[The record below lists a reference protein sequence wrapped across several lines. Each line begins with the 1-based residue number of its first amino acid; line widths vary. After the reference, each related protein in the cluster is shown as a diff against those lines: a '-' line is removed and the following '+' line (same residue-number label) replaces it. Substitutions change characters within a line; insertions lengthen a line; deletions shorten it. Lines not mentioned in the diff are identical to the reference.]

1 MTRRHSL
8 FALFLLVSFVLSCTD
23 TLVQEETP
31 PSEPILRGT
40 LRVAD
45 SSRTPDS
52 ITWNWNGRKG
62 KALLACSEGICKFQ
76 ASLGNIG
83 SSDTVSCG
91 FWTLGLRTMQGT
103 ARLDASGDL
112 SVDLK
117 SIRIDTAVKILLGFH
132 DSLRK
137 VDESRYPWTYGGLL
151 DAYAV
156 AILNGNAKVLGGY
169 PKSWPGG
176 FDTTGLV
183 KRVVKLAIDGQGSL
197 EQISATWNVP
207 LTAIQAKSLVL
218 ELLKER
224 STGKDD
230 SLRLFPPSSLKFVQ
244 LVTLG
249 KVLWPGGDTVK
260 LAGRVESDSSL
271 SRVSIQ
277 ILKGE
282 SVVTDRFVMD
292 TAPPVSG
299 KTWDL
304 AGKLHIYA
312 KTGTELGSYTMA
324 IQVWDLRQSRIL
336 HTVPFKVETRPDAE
350 GPQIQFLSPSQ
361 IDVIEPK
368 DSITRVS
375 LKGVDPS
382 GIDSITVQGR
392 RAKVSGDTLWLD
404 VSTPLK
410 SNSFNFLVTAWD
422 KQGNRSDSILQLR
435 RRETRDTLQFA
446 LVLPT
451 QQTANILGVDS
462 AFLRVK
468 YFARSPYG
476 ISDTGLRINRAVA
489 RRGLAPNDTDSWYQD
504 VPVLASGEVVTVPV
518 ILTDKRG
525 GQVSHFIEVTRIKDT
540 IGPFVK
546 RISPTLDTS
555 VDFNSPLVEI
565 RVEVT
570 DPSGLDSIRIQGRQ
584 AERLAGGRYFALVPV
599 EPTGK
604 PTAIHVVAVDGRKN
618 RTDSVINVTRSA
630 TKDVIQLAQ
639 PARKISNL
647 VAEWVD
653 TFRVTWKLPKDSVK
667 YKVESPSG
675 DTFVNLGGGMWTTLA
690 HLDRGKL
697 RVISIRITDSVGG
710 GNQVSDYVEVTRSDV
725 LPAPVVKLGNRLDTL
740 GGDTLGTR
748 DSSLNLMWN
757 LAAPCTGCTFE
768 IDGKPV
774 KPGSGADSLVVG
786 MKTNIAWGTDVH
798 SFVISKGGVVL
809 LRKDYRIRRFT
820 APKIEFLSP
829 ASGLV
834 KSDEKSTEVA
844 WHVRGGTHVWI
855 DGVDQGG
862 TGEGIY
868 RVTITKPDSSM
879 RVVRLVVADSGR
891 GKDSANRE
899 IQWTVPIT
907 FFIDPVSSASSQWD
921 SVPMRLN
928 SPITSTPVAF
938 RWEADQGRKGTAK
951 SGELV
956 SLLSNGQLKV
966 CASAAG
972 YLEKCDSSATFGVQH
987 TNQAPSFERP
997 SKVDT
1002 VFVDEDFAHGDLH
1015 IARNLRKGSK
1025 WDSAQILSFQLK
1037 SLAHPGFYADGP
1049 RVDLQT
1055 GILSFVPAADSF
1067 GVDSIEIKL
1076 CDDGGTDHG
1085 GKDCSAPQIVKVVIR
1100 AVNDAPIALPWTIEV
1115 PISDS
1120 MVKVTMDPVSSGP
1133 GEPFVAGMNFQAS
1146 LKSAGNAKPGSLAVA
1161 RGASKDTVKIVPGV
1175 LSGVP
1180 QYQVVATDIPGP
1192 NVLGVSLS
1200 DTFNLSVKVVNSWP
1214 AGSSSLPLA
1223 VAFGRTWFTQ
1233 SRSDSGESDS
1243 VGVAT
1248 NAFKCPSGWVLPD
1261 TNDVQKMTGIDSAV
1275 IASIGLTGGES
1286 LWTKTG
1292 GVVRMA
1298 KVAIVSKRGA
1308 ITLPVAD
1315 RNKAILR
1322 CVYGKN

>member
-1 MTRRHSL
+1 MNRRLSL
-8 FALFLLVSFVLSCTD
+8 CALFLLFSFVLSCTD
-23 TLVQEETP
+23 TLVQEEAP
-31 PSEPILRGT
+31 PAEPVLRGT

-45 SSRTPDS
+45 SSRNPDS
-52 ITWNWNGRKG
+52 ITLNWNGRKG
-62 KALLACSEGICKFQ
+62 RAMLACSEGICKFL
-76 ASLGNIG
+76 ATIG
-83 SSDTVSCG
+83 TIGPSDTVSCG
-91 FWTLGLRTMQGT
+91 FWTLGLRTMVGT

-112 SVDLK
+112 SVDQK
-117 SIRIDTAVKILLGFH
+117 SIRIDTSVKILLAFH

-137 VDESRYPWTYGGLL
+137 VDESKYPWTYGGML
-151 DAYAV
+151 DAYAL
-156 AILNGNAKVLGGY
+156 AIVNGNARVLGGY

-183 KRVVKLAIDGQGSL
+183 RRVVKLAIDGQGSL
-197 EQISATWNVP
+197 EQISASWNVP
-207 LTAIQAKSLVL
+207 LTASQAKPLVL
-218 ELLKER
+218 ELLRDR
-224 STGKDD
+224 SSGKDD

-271 SRVSIQ
+271 ARVSIQ

-282 SVVTDRFVMD
+282 TVVTDRFSID
-292 TAPPVSG
+292 TAPGVSG
-299 KTWDL
+299 KVWDL
-304 AGKLHIYA
+304 ASKMRIYA
-312 KTGTELGSYTMA
+312 KSGTELGSYTMA

-382 GIDSITVQGR
+382 GIDSITIQGR
-392 RAKVSGDTLWLD
+392 RAKSAGDTLWLD
-404 VSTPLK
+404 VPTPLK

-451 QQTANILGVDS
+451 QQTGNTLVVDS
-462 AFLRVK
+462 AILRVK
-468 YFARSPYG
+468 YYARSPYG
-476 ISDTGLRINRAVA
+476 ISDTGLRINRSVA
-489 RRGLAPNDTDSWYQD
+489 RRGITPNDTDFWYQD

-525 GQVSHFIEVTRIKDT
+525 GQISHFIEVTRIKDT
-540 IGPFVK
+540 VGPSVK
-546 RISPTLDTS
+546 RISPALDTS

-584 AERLAGGRYFALVPV
+584 AERLSGGRYFALVPV

-604 PTAIHVVAVDGRKN
+604 PTAIHVLAVDGRKN

-630 TKDVIQLAQ
+630 TPAVIQLVQ
-639 PARKISNL
+639 PSKKISNL

-653 TFRVTWKLPKDSVK
+653 TFRVTWKLPKDSVRF
-667 YKVESPSG
+667 KVESPSR
-675 DTFVNLGGGMWTTLA
+675 DSLVSLGGGLWTTLV
-690 HLDRGKL
+690 HLDRGAL
-697 RVISIRITDSVGG
+697 RTISIKITDSVAGT
-710 GNQVSDYVEVTRSDV
+710 QAMETVEVTRADV
-725 LPAPVVKLGNRLDTL
+725 LPVPGIKLRTKFDTL

-748 DSSLNLMWN
+748 DSVVNLVWD
-757 LAAPCTGCTFE
+757 LLSPCTGCSFQV
-768 IDGKPV
+768 DSKDV
-774 KPGSGADSLVVG
+774 KPGVGADSLVVG
-786 MKTNIAWGTDVH
+786 MKTNLVWGPDVH

-820 APKIEFLSP
+820 APRIEFLSP

-834 KSDEKSTEVA
+834 KSDEKTIEVA
-844 WHVRGGTHVWI
+844 WNVRGGTNVWI

-868 RVTITKPDSSM
+868 RVTIAKPDSSM
-879 RVVRLVVADSGR
+879 RIVRLVVADSGR

-907 FFIDPVSSASSQWD
+907 FFIDPVSTASSQWD

-928 SPITSTPVAF
+928 SPITSTAVSF

-972 YLEKCDSSATFGVQH
+972 YLEHCDSSAVFGVQH
-987 TNQAPSFERP
+987 TNLAPTFDRP
-997 SKVDT
+997 SPTDT
-1002 VFVDEDFAHGDLH
+1002 VYVDEDFGHGDLH
-1015 IARNLRKGSK
+1015 VARNLRKGGK
-1025 WDSAQILSFQLK
+1025 WDTAQNLSFRVK
-1037 SLAHPGFYADGP
+1037 SLARPGFYADGP

-1055 GILSFVPAADSF
+1055 GILSFVPAPDSF
-1067 GVDSIEIKL
+1067 GVDSVEIRV

-1085 GKDCSAPQIVKVVIR
+1085 GKDCSAPRVVKVVIR
-1100 AVNDAPIALPWTIEV
+1100 PVNDAPLGLPWKIEV

-1120 MVKVTMDPVSSGP
+1120 VVKIAMDPVSAGP
-1133 GEPFVAGMNFQAS
+1133 GEPFVAGMTFQAA
-1146 LKSAGNAKPGSLAVA
+1146 LKSSGNAKPGAIAVV
-1161 RGASKDTVKIVPGV
+1161 RGATKDSIRVVPGI
-1175 LSGVP
+1175 LPGVP
-1180 QYQVVATDIPGP
+1180 QFQIVATDVPGP
-1192 NVLGVSLS
+1192 NVLGTSLS
-1200 DTFNLSVKVVNSWP
+1200 DTFSLEVKVVNSWSV
-1214 AGSSSLPLA
+1214 GGVNVPLA
-1223 VAFGRTWFTQ
+1223 VAFGRTWLTAEQ
-1233 SRSDSGESDS
+1233 ADSGQSDST
-1243 VGVAT
+1243 GVAS
-1248 NAFKCPSGWVLPD
+1248 NVFKCPTGWALPD
-1261 TNDVQKMTGIDSAV
+1261 TNDVQKMAGADSSAL
-1275 IASIGLTGGES
+1275 ASIGLYGGES

-1292 GVVRMA
+1292 AAVRMA
-1298 KVAIVSKRGA
+1298 RVAISAKKGVV
-1308 ITLPVAD
+1308 TLPVAD
-1315 RNKAILR
+1315 KNKALLR